1 MSQISRLAIN
11 EEGFVFDP
19 ATGEGFVA
27 NEVAVVI
34 LRAFQQGRSATAAT
48 ELLCET
54 YDVAPDRAAADVAD
68 FCGRLQAL
76 GVK

>member
-1 MSQISRLAIN
+1 MSSVSRLAMN

-27 NEVAVVI
+27 NEVAVAI
-34 LRAFQQGRSATAAT
+34 LRGLQQGRSEAAVV

-54 YDVAPDRAAADVAD
+54 YDVAADRAASDVAD
-68 FCGRLQAL
+68 FRSRLQAL

>member
-1 MSQISRLAIN
+1 MSQISRLAMN

-27 NEVAVVI
+27 NEVAVTI
-34 LRAFQQGRSATAAT
+34 LRAFQQGKNATAVA

-54 YDVAPDRAAADVAD
+54 YDVETDRAAADVAD
-68 FCGRLQAL
+68 FSARLQAL